1 MIDVNKVQEY
11 ESLIDD
17 PNCNENKIQDFLEKN
32 TMFIPKRFMENHG
45 ISGNVIISK
54 LQLGTKYETDFAF
67 VSKCTNY
74 WNVVLIEI
82 EKPNKNI
89 FNKEDNF
96 SAEYTHAKG
105 QINLWKESIEQD
117 SSLKESVLKS
127 LDNLFFPISMKNN
140 PINFKYVLVYGRS
153 NEINNEQRKLRF
165 NQENNRDS
173 DISVVTYDR
182 LKTCWENQAYS
193 NAIIANIK
201 KGNKLIIKNIPEC
214 DFDTSLFAYI
224 SPSKIE
230 ISRKQ
235 IEMLKR
241 YGYEMEEWL
250 NNFSL
255 YINNKQASLNNL
267 ITNPK
272 NVFCEKR
279 RFDD

>member
-1 MIDVNKVQEY
+1 MIDVNKMQEY
-11 ESLIDD
+11 EFLINDA
-17 PNCNENKIQDFLEKN
+17 NCDENKIQDFLEKN
-32 TMFIPKRFMENHG
+32 TMFIPKKYMENHG

-82 EKPNKNI
+82 EKPNKKI

-96 SAEYTHAKG
+96 SSEYTHAKG
-105 QINLWKESIEQD
+105 QINLWKENIEQD

-127 LDNLFFPISMKNN
+127 LDNLFFPINMKNN

-230 ISRKQ
+230 ISRNQ
-235 IEMLKR
+235 IEMLKK

-255 YINNKQASLNNL
+255 YINNKKASSNNL
-267 ITNPK
+267 TTNLK
-272 NVFCEKR
+272 TTSFEKLK
-279 RFDD
+279 FND